1 MKKTSGR
8 AVAAVAAEAD
18 VRAWRAEGLLD
29 GMIRRAREGDA
40 LACEWDDRAIGEI
53 APAADVDGVRAA
65 YPAVLRALLLSK
77 GAGR

>member
-1 MKKTSGR
+1 MKNV
-8 AVAAVAAEAD
+8 VAALAEAD

-29 GMIRRAREGDA
+29 GMIRRAHEGDA

-53 APAADVDGVRAA
+53 APAADADGVRAA
-65 YPAVLRALLLSK
+65 YPAVLRALLLSE